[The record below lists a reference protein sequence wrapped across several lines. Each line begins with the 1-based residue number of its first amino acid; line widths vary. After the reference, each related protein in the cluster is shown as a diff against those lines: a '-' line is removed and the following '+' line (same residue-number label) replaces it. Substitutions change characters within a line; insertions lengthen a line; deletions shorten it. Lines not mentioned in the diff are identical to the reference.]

1 MRLSLS
7 AEQSGIDF
15 DGLLTLAF
23 SILLILI
30 TFGIS
35 LLIEVWRCFQ
45 VAKHTQYIPNAE
57 NVDVR
62 LSIVFGNKLSKTS
75 DVKKDYRL
83 RLDKSLWFLRH
94 HLERQL
100 IILGGKTGKH
110 SISEARAGLN
120 HILNAG
126 LTEHRPIFLEE
137 SSRNTLENLK
147 EARKHLTSRLNI
159 PLHCPIGFITNRY
172 HLHRCN
178 EMAKGLGYCPV
189 LIASEEHFKCT
200 LSGCYKIFIE
210 AFYIH
215 WYHAGKLM
223 SKLFK
228 SKRMLGKIE

>member
-1 MRLSLS
+1 MRLSSS

-23 SILLILI
+23 SILLIFI

-35 LLIEVWRCFQ
+35 LLIEAWRCYQ
-45 VAKHTQYIPNAE
+45 VAKHTQHIPNAE
-57 NVDVR
+57 QVDVR
-62 LSIVFGNKLSKTS
+62 LSILFGNKLSQIS
-75 DVKKDYRL
+75 EVRNDYRI

-94 HLERQL
+94 NPERHL

-120 HILNAG
+120 HLLNSG
-126 LTEHRPIFLEE
+126 LTENHHIFLEE

-159 PLHCPIGFITNRY
+159 PLHYPIGFITNRY

-178 EMAKGLGYCPV
+178 EMAKGLGYRPV

-200 LSGCYKIFIE
+200 PSECYKIFIE

-215 WYHAGKLM
+215 WYHAGKLI